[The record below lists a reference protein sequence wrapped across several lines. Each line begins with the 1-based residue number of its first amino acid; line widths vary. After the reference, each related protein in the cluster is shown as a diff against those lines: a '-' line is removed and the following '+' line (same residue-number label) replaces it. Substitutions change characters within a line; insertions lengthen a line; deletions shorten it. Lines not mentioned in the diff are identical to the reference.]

1 MQEQEQHTSVPEASA
16 VSNDDPEEQH
26 EVADVGAAEHMLLE
40 EGAQGSSTR
49 QTKKSKHARV
59 QLFQVTV
66 SVRDDW
72 LHRGPALYDMD
83 LNTYVSHVE
92 REEKPLFD
100 AATSA
105 PLRNAGLL
113 IPFEAHY
120 KLAGNYAQRVK
131 LRATVITRY
140 VGPNCE
146 RETVNEGEENA
157 AYKAFHCSL
166 LRCPGPGQCA
176 DPLMCRD
183 VLFTNA
189 AGRYCFRPHWRAREA
204 EILVLALRAHEKKLR
219 ARRVEVLADTTLCK
233 GQSVGQFGIA
243 PGHIVGARLCQI
255 EVLRMFRQKI
265 RRLCASSETCQRV
278 CLERPVELILQLSG
292 VPSLWH
298 PDQLHLA
305 EWQALQQ
312 LEFIFNATLS
322 VDGKNMA
329 LAKLAKHKGLSRID
343 AESSMEPA
351 RDPARNAFEME
362 DGGGVCDEDG
372 VPDEQVWATSL
383 LPPNFSE

>member
-1 MQEQEQHTSVPEASA
+1 MAAAEHDADEDVPETAMQEQEQHTSVPEASA
-16 VSNDDPEEQH
+16 VSNDDP
-26 EVADVGAAEHMLLE
+26 DVGGSEHMLLE
-40 EGAQGSSTR
+40 EGVQGSSTR
-49 QTKKSKHARV
+49 QTEKSKHARA

-72 LHRGPALYDMD
+72 LHRRPALYDMD
-83 LNTYVSHVE
+83 LKTYVSHVE

-157 AYKAFHCSL
+157 AYKACLCSL
-166 LRCPGPGQCA
+166 LRCPGPGQCS

-219 ARRVEVLADTTLCK
+219 ARRVEVLTGTTLCK

-243 PGHIVGARLCQI
+243 PEHIVEAH
-255 EVLRMFRQKI
+255 EVLRMFR
-265 RRLCASSETCQRV
+265 
-278 CLERPVELILQLSG
+278 
-292 VPSLWH
+292 
-298 PDQLHLA
+298 
-305 EWQALQQ
+305 
-312 LEFIFNATLS
+312 
-322 VDGKNMA
+322 
-329 LAKLAKHKGLSRID
+329 
-343 AESSMEPA
+343 
-351 RDPARNAFEME
+351 
-362 DGGGVCDEDG
+362 
-372 VPDEQVWATSL
+372 
-383 LPPNFSE
+383 